1 MANKY
6 RAWVDG
12 EVLTSANLI
21 DFIQK
26 GCLIVCDSSADYPDS
41 STRREGMAVYDKALD
56 CELVFD
62 GTNWV
67 RTVAVTTTGVQTW
80 TPTLTQSGTV
90 TNTATEARY
99 IRTGCVV
106 EAWGYLSVTGSGT
119 TNNNVTVSLPV
130 TASGNASGATIGEV
144 SLIVNSVSYIGV
156 AQITSSTTISFR
168 VAPGNAAA
176 SIGGTLSFG
185 TTPNVALASGD
196 TIRFHIRYTV

>member
-12 EVLTSANLI
+12 EVVTAANLV

-67 RTVAVTTTGVQTW
+67 RTVPVTTTGVQTW
-80 TPTLTQSGTV
+80 TPTLTQSGSV
-90 TNTATEARY
+90 THTATEARY
-99 IRTGCVV
+99 VRNGCVV
-106 EAWGYLSVTGSGT
+106 EAWGFLSVTGTGTSG
-119 TNNNVTVSLPV
+119 NNVTVTLPV
-130 TASGNASGATIGEV
+130 TASGNATGALVGESLFVASG
-144 SLIVNSVSYIGV
+144 VSYVGV
-156 AQITSSTTISFR
+156 AQIASSTTLSFR
-168 VAPGNAAA
+168 VAPGNAAT
-176 SIGGTLSFG
+176 SLGGNGSFG
-185 TTPNVALASGD
+185 TNPAVGLANGD
-196 TIRFHIRYTV
+196 TVRFHVRYTV